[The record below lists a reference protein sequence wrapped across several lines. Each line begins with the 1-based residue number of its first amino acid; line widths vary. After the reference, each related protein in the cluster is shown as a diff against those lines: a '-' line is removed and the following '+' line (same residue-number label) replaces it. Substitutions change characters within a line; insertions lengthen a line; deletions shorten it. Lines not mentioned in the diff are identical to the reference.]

1 MKPFKLKLT
10 LRTSNKLRALINH
23 TNEVSGSIT
32 HHDGYIKDI
41 KVRHKGDSYSVR
53 TFNDVN
59 GYISFHTHAYL
70 QQMKGFKCNTIKQRI
85 SDLIDNNKLNDALY
99 LFETDIIKLHPP
111 SPKDLVYILSTG
123 NNHVV
128 VAQEYMYQVQCK
140 KNENTQTYASI
151 NSRIEDDYYEA
162 MWGVKKSSIHLDNP
176 DNIKKLVERCCQYV
190 KSVTNYARLHKYK
203 KCVERY
209 GCSIHCAKWKQ

>member
-70 QQMKGFKCNTIKQRI
+70 QQMK
-85 SDLIDNNKLNDALY
+85 
-99 LFETDIIKLHPP
+99 
-111 SPKDLVYILSTG
+111 
-123 NNHVV
+123 
-128 VAQEYMYQVQCK
+128 
-140 KNENTQTYASI
+140 
-151 NSRIEDDYYEA
+151 
-162 MWGVKKSSIHLDNP
+162 
-176 DNIKKLVERCCQYV
+176 
-190 KSVTNYARLHKYK
+190 
-203 KCVERY
+203 
-209 GCSIHCAKWKQ
+209 